1 MPRNPNWMQLLTLRS
16 SGAMGH
22 HGDEKKY
29 NRKKK
34 HKKKNKRNNLH
45 ESKYS
50 NPYSQVQEL
59 KNGQVIMN
67 GLVKIKL

>member
-1 MPRNPNWMQLLTLRS
+1 MQSQLAQTKGFMRKKRKIYMPRNPNWMQLLTLRS

-34 HKKKNKRNNLH
+34 HKKKKDDND
-45 ESKYS
+45 ES
-50 NPYSQVQEL
+50 
-59 KNGQVIMN
+59 
-67 GLVKIKL
+67 